1 MKLVICNCSAI
12 FIVRQFHRQ
21 NNMYAVLLLFGLWIQ
36 WNLRTKANIWR
47 EILSKI
53 ISKETISVSNIRC
66 QRLLLTSQMNC
77 SFQEKK
83 KIKIRGNYETKE
95 WIYILRSQSVERR
108 KTENER
114 FRLHCLCSTHPST
127 ADSFL
132 LNWCFKIEII
142 GVVWVMVEQSIKL
155 IHI

>member
-21 NNMYAVLLLFGLWIQ
+21 NNMCARCCCFLDYDFNETWEPKRIYDV
-36 WNLRTKANIWR
+36 

-77 SFQEKK
+77 SFREKK
-83 KIKIRGNYETKE
+83 KKIRGNYETKK
-95 WIYILRSQSVERR
+95 WIYILRSPSVERR
-108 KTENER
+108 KTGNER

-142 GVVWVMVEQSIKL
+142 GVVWVMAEQSIKL

>member
-21 NNMYAVLLLFGLWIQ
+21 NNMYAVLLLFGLWFQ
-36 WNLRTKANIWR
+36 WNFRTKANIWR

-83 KIKIRGNYETKE
+83 KLKFVEIMRPKNE
-95 WIYILRSQSVERR
+95 YIFWGRRVLKGEKLRTNGFDYIVSV
-108 KTENER
+108 
-114 FRLHCLCSTHPST
+114 PP
-127 ADSFL
+127 
-132 LNWCFKIEII
+132 
-142 GVVWVMVEQSIKL
+142 
-155 IHI
+155 IHRPQILSYLTDVSKSK

>member
-21 NNMYAVLLLFGLWIQ
+21 NNMCARCCCFLDYDFNETWEPKRIYDV
-36 WNLRTKANIWR
+36 

-83 KIKIRGNYETKE
+83 KLKFVEIMRPKNE
-95 WIYILRSQSVERR
+95 YIFWGRRVLKGEKLRTNGFDYIVSV
-108 KTENER
+108 
-114 FRLHCLCSTHPST
+114 PP
-127 ADSFL
+127 
-132 LNWCFKIEII
+132 
-142 GVVWVMVEQSIKL
+142 
-155 IHI
+155 IHRPQILSYLTDVSKSK